1 MAFGYRRNIAIHLF
15 YFFSQ
20 KGIII
25 HELGHAIGFHHEQTR
40 PDRNSHVTIMTQNI
54 QPHTL
59 FNFQQYSTGVINT
72 YDVPYDYRSVMH
84 YGQYVSYLSKK
95 SIKAKC
101 DQRNVGFLYHILL
114 FSNQNIFSEMYIAE
128 LYENPIYNI

>member
-1 MAFGYRRNIAIHLF
+1 MAYKIITEASSYMKSNWLLGIEQTLLF
-15 YFFSQ
+15 IFFILFFSQ

-40 PDRNSHVTIMTQNI
+40 PDRNNHVTIMTQNI

-95 SIKAKC
+95 SIKAK
-101 DQRNVGFLYHILL
+101 
-114 FSNQNIFSEMYIAE
+114 
-128 LYENPIYNI
+128 